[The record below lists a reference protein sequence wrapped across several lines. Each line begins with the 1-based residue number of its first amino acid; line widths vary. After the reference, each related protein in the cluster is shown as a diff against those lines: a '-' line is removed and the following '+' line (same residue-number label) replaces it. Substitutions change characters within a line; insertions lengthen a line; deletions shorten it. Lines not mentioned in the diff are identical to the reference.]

1 MLVQYRIMVINNN
14 NNNVV
19 NTTNV
24 SSSLTSH
31 NISGLSPFTEYRFQ
45 VRAENNAGVGP
56 YSDAVGATTLEDAP
70 TNAPANFRVDII
82 NATEI
87 MVSWQQPPPPVNG
100 MVVLYVL
107 RVNSSEEVRMI
118 NSSTTQ
124 ELITGLTPNTV
135 VLSPHPFPL

>member
-1 MLVQYRIMVINNN
+1 MTNESTPESSPVNVTTRVVSSRMVELSWQPPPTNTHNGMLVQYRIMVINNN

-56 YSDAVGATTLEDAP
+56 YSDAV
-70 TNAPANFRVDII
+70 
-82 NATEI
+82 
-87 MVSWQQPPPPVNG
+87 
-100 MVVLYVL
+100 
-107 RVNSSEEVRMI
+107 
-118 NSSTTQ
+118 
-124 ELITGLTPNTV
+124 V